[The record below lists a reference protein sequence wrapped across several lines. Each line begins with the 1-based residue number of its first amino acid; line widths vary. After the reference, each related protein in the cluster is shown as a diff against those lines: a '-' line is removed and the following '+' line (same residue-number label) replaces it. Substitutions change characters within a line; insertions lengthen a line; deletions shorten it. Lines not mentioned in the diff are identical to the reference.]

1 MLLVLFN
8 DTCKEKL
15 CFSQFSHSHKNT
27 ELPCSYYYDSVQ
39 KFTERQG
46 WLLLTFFISL
56 DNQLSSINSISHIN
70 KKYICL
76 NKMFH
81 GIDRK

>member
-46 WLLLTFFISL
+46 WLLL
-56 DNQLSSINSISHIN
+56 NSISHIN